1 MGDLSID
8 TSSFKDYNGYII
20 RREGTAMASVSY
32 KVYENE
38 DNKAVYIGDVTASNY
53 EEAVAFLVS
62 EGLDESNFILTR
74 KDD

>member
-1 MGDLSID
+1 
-8 TSSFKDYNGYII
+8 
-20 RREGTAMASVSY
+20 MASVSY

-38 DNKAVYIGDVTASNY
+38 DNKVVYIGDVTAPSS